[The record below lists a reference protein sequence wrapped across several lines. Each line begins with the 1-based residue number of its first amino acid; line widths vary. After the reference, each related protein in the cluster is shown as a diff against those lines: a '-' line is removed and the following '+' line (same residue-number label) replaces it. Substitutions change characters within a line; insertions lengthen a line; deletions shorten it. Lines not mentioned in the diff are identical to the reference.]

1 MESESAEP
9 TMVLASQMR
18 AGMVIMMENQTY
30 RVVGAEYHPGQG
42 QMGGVTHARLQNI
55 DTRTFREHN
64 FRAELRLQDL
74 PVEKQALEFLYMD
87 GDQCYFMNPGNFEQT
102 EIASAVAGSRTA
114 FLEPGMRLAIEFV
127 RGRPVHV
134 LFPDVIEVKI
144 ADTAPAAHQQADSAF
159 KPAKLANGIE
169 VMVPQFIK
177 AGDMIRLDLETMKYM
192 DRARPDGK
200 GKSN

>member
-1 MESESAEP
+1 
-9 TMVLASQMR
+9 MVLASQMR
-18 AGMVIMMENQTY
+18 AGMVIVVENQTY

-42 QMGGVTHARLQNI
+42 KMGGVTHARLQNI
-55 DTRTFREHN
+55 DTRTFREQS
-64 FRAELRLQDL
+64 FRAELKLQDV

-87 GDQCYFMNPGNFEQT
+87 GDRCYFMNPENFEQT

-114 FLEPGMRLAIEFV
+114 FLEAGMKLPVEFV
-127 RGRPVHV
+127 GGRPVHV

-192 DRARPDGK
+192 DRARLDSK
-200 GKSN
+200 AKST